1 MSCSGLEKENS
12 ADWQRNNRRELTRN
26 WLKTQFPPVSSSQD
40 NLILS
45 EILERLLYAAE
56 RAHFSSE
63 RTFRIYL
70 SCDTGRT
77 AVSDGFGDIYISQG
91 LLKAFDNDGQLYATL
106 AHELSHYFLKHFSI
120 SQNRSSQ
127 SEDFAQ
133 TTGLPHESGPR
144 LNINEADEIAAD
156 ILSLKLLH
164 FSGFS
169 SRHAAQ
175 ALGAIYATISG
186 KLPPK
191 QNVTLRNRL
200 DYIEQEIANYPDET
214 FYRRPTRRAI
224 ADLMKRCKN

>member
-1 MSCSGLEKENS
+1 MSCSWLEKENS
-12 ADWQRNNRRELTRN
+12 ADWHRNNRRELTRN
-26 WLKTQFPPVSSSQD
+26 WLKAQFPPVSSSGD

-45 EILERLLYAAE
+45 EILDRLLYAAE

-77 AVSDGFGDIYISQG
+77 AFADGFGDIYISQG

-106 AHELSHYFLKHFSI
+106 AHELSHYLLKHFSN
-120 SQNRSSQ
+120 SQNRSSR
-127 SEDFAQ
+127 SENFAPLI
-133 TTGLPHESGPR
+133 GLPHESGPR
-144 LNINEADEIAAD
+144 LNINKEDEIAAD
-156 ILSLKLLH
+156 MLSLKLLH

-186 KLPPK
+186 KLPPN
-191 QNVTLRNRL
+191 QNATLINRL
-200 DYIEQEIANYPDET
+200 DYIEKETTNYPDET
-214 FYRRPTRRAI
+214 FYRQPTRRAI
-224 ADLMKRCKN
+224 ADLMKKCRN